1 MPGFRSIS
9 AARPARL
16 VGLSDAPA
24 IRDVRTGGDFGPES
38 EALDRAAA
46 VIRAA
51 HPDRHGLARQA
62 AGLLAVSAGLSRQYS
77 DDLEQLGAGRQI
89 YDAIYRWA
97 RDGNDEGHDDGHGRP
112 AGRRQ

>member
-16 VGLSDAPA
+16 VGLPDAPA
-24 IRDVRTGGDFGPES
+24 IRDVRSGGDFGPES

-46 VIRAA
+46 VIRTA

-77 DDLEQLGAGRQI
+77 DDLEQLGAGLHLC
-89 YDAIYRWA
+89 DALCRWA
-97 RDGNDEGHDDGHGRP
+97 RDGHDEGHDDGHGWP